1 MDSRQAILDTPR
13 ALREMLE
20 KGRPEYEAVIRRT
33 RWGDGPLFIVGRGP
47 SLFAGMTVGLG
58 FESLVGWPVVVRE
71 ATEFSAHALGVLR
84 PRSVVLAISQSG
96 ESPETLEAA
105 RAAHSR
111 GATVLA
117 VTKAA
122 QSTLA
127 ALADGIFLVG
137 AGGESGSDGTSSVC
151 RHAALGYISLVAAQ
165 VLKRHHPQ
173 LATLETEFQRIPEH
187 IEWVLTQLGDA
198 VRPFAAELKRC
209 EDITVAG
216 GGFFHSIAA
225 EWARQ
230 FSREMRIPV
239 ESPASFE
246 DEFDCFRNPAAGR
259 AIIFLSNSRCRLKRA
274 VHKAAAR
281 AERAGIKSL
290 TITDRDD
297 RELQNHSSLAILLPT
312 LHEMTGAV
320 LTLALLAWVTYHAAD
335 ERKSDAR
342 RPRPHS
348 SSRSRRA

>member
-1 MDSRQAILDTPR
+1 MDSRKAIVDTPG

-20 KGRPEYEAVIRRT
+20 KRRTEYEALIRRT
-33 RWGDGPLFIVGRGP
+33 RWGDGPLFIVGRGS
-47 SLFAGMTVGLG
+47 SLFAGMTAGLG
-58 FESLVGWPVVVRE
+58 FESLVGWPTVVRE

-84 PRSVVLAISQSG
+84 PRSAVLAISQSG

-117 VTKAA
+117 LTSAA

-137 AGGESGSDGTSSVC
+137 EGGESASDGSSSVC

-173 LATLETEFQRIPEH
+173 IAALESEFQKLPEH

-198 VRPFAAELKRC
+198 VRPFAAGLKGC
-209 EDITVAG
+209 EILTVLA
-216 GGFFHSIAA
+216 GGFFYAIAA
-225 EWARQ
+225 DWARMH
-230 FSREMRIPV
+230 SRKMRVPV
-239 ESPASFE
+239 ECVAPFE
-246 DEFDCFRNPAAGR
+246 DELDCFRKPAAGR
-259 AIIFLSNSRCRLKRA
+259 AVMFISNSRCRLKKA

-297 RELQNHSSLAILLPT
+297 RELQNRSSLAILLPS
-312 LHEMTGAV
+312 LHESTGAV
-320 LTLALLAWVTYHAAD
+320 LTLALLEWVTSQAAG
-335 ERKSDAR
+335 ERVSGPR
-342 RPRPHS
+342 RAQPN
-348 SSRSRRA
+348 SRRD